1 MSKFKKA
8 GKAVQV
14 STRMK
19 ANEAA
24 SKNARAARYTQEMQT
39 CTPARFDDV
48 PAVDDKVLLALSRRL
63 NKQIAIAI
71 TDPLARGWFKLF
83 NRLDKDGSGKISF
96 DEFAAMVRKELR
108 MPQSDMSTDE
118 LIGAWK
124 AIDGDPTGAGLI
136 TAGEFG
142 QFMKRGQPEKGIGWR
157 ERNVQS
163 SKSKSAMLDKDFE
176 ERCGKEVT
184 KKLKALPMATNK
196 EVAAVRARAR
206 RAGCPC
212 PLPEL
217 TGPCPCSC
225 R

>member
-8 GKAVQV
+8 GEAVQV

-39 CTPARFDDV
+39 CTPARFDGV

-83 NRLDKDGSGKISF
+83 NQLDKDGSGKISF

-108 MPQSDMSTDE
+108 VTQEDVSTDA
-118 LIGAWK
+118 LIGGWK
-124 AIDGDPTGAGLI
+124 ALDKSPTGQGRI
-136 TAGEFG
+136 DVSTFG
-142 QFMKRGQPEKGIGWR
+142 KFISKG
-157 ERNVQS
+157 
-163 SKSKSAMLDKDFE
+163 
-176 ERCGKEVT
+176 
-184 KKLKALPMATNK
+184 
-196 EVAAVRARAR
+196 RAQR
-206 RAGCPC
+206 RRRLSP
-212 PLPEL
+212 P
-217 TGPCPCSC
+217 
-225 R
+225 RR

>member
-1 MSKFKKA
+1 MA
-8 GKAVQV
+8 GG
-14 STRMK
+14 TR
-19 ANEAA
+19 
-24 SKNARAARYTQEMQT
+24 
-39 CTPARFDDV
+39 C
-48 PAVDDKVLLALSRRL
+48 
-63 NKQIAIAI
+63 
-71 TDPLARGWFKLF
+71 
-83 NRLDKDGSGKISF
+83 
-96 DEFAAMVRKELR
+96 
-108 MPQSDMSTDE
+108 
-118 LIGAWK
+118 GAG
-124 AIDGDPTGAGLI
+124 DGDPTGAGLI

-184 KKLKALPMATNK
+184 KKLEALPMATNK
-196 EVAAVRARAR
+196 EVAAVRARTR